1 MSVAVGAPVLA
12 GGLAVVG
19 LLAAGPASALL
30 ARAEWPARSPTAAL
44 VLWQS
49 VCLCAG
55 LAVIGGIVV
64 LAVEPLGPR
73 LPAALTALV
82 RNVLDGAALR
92 DLPGWRAGLLLLAA
106 TIAGSLL
113 AVLIRCGVLTVR
125 RRRAHRELLDLLTL
139 PTEPEGGARR
149 YPQGVQLLDHAAP
162 VAYGVPG
169 WHTRLVLTV
178 GLVDLLSGR
187 QLAAVVAHERA
198 HLRAHHDLLLLPFQ
212 AWSAALGRLPG
223 VNAARAAV
231 AALAEMHADDAAA
244 RAVDPGTV
252 ASALATVVLA
262 APGTSNQLGSEL
274 PEIGSTAVIR
284 RVARLRSPRP
294 LSAGPTTLV
303 YLAALLVLLAPAVVL
318 IVDWS

>member
-1 MSVAVGAPVLA
+1 VSIAVGAPVLA
-12 GGLAVVG
+12 CGLAVVG

-30 ARAEWPARSPTAAL
+30 ARAQWPARGPTAAL

-55 LAVIGGIVV
+55 LALIGAMVV
-64 LAVEPLGPR
+64 LAVQPLGPR
-73 LPAALTALV
+73 LSAALMTLL
-82 RNVLDGAALR
+82 RNVFDGTPLR
-92 DLPGWRAGLLLLAA
+92 GLPGWRVILLMLAGALA
-106 TIAGSLL
+106 GFLL
-113 AVLIRCGVLTVR
+113 AVLIRCGLLALR

-139 PTEPEGGARR
+139 PAEPDGASRF
-149 YPQGVQLLDHAAP
+149 PQGVQLLDHAAP

-178 GLVDLLSGR
+178 GLVDLLTGR

-223 VNAARAAV
+223 VNSARAAV
-231 AALAEMHADDAAA
+231 AALAEMQADDAAA

-252 ASALATVVLA
+252 ASALAAVVLA
-262 APGTSNQLGSEL
+262 GPGTPDLVRTEV
-274 PEIGSTAVIR
+274 PEIGSTAVVR
-284 RVARLRSPRP
+284 RVSRLRDPRP
-294 LSAGPTTLV
+294 LSAGRTLLV
-303 YLAALLVLLAPAVVL
+303 YLTALLVLLAPAVVL
-318 IVDWS
+318 IIDWS

>member
-19 LLAAGPASALL
+19 VVAAGPASALL

-55 LAVIGGIVV
+55 LAVIGGMVV

-113 AVLIRCGVLTVR
+113 AVLIRCGVLALR
-125 RRRAHRELLDLLTL
+125 RRHTHRELLDLLTL
-139 PTEPEGGARR
+139 PTEPDGASR

-231 AALAEMHADDAAA
+231 AALAEMQADDAAA

-252 ASALATVVLA
+252 ASALAAVVLA
-262 APGTSNQLGSEL
+262 GPGTPNHPGSEL

-294 LSAGPTTLV
+294 LSAGRTVLV

-318 IVDWS
+318 IINWS